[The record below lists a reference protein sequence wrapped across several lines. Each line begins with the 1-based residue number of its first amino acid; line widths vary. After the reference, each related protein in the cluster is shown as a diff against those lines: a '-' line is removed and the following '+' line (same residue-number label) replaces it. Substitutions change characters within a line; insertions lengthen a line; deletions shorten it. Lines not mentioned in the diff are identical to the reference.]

1 MTTRELLVDMIQDPR
16 VLTEREIDT
25 LWRLINNP
33 FQAFA
38 LLALVNDADIRAI
51 HWVAQALISCP
62 ELRPFAQ
69 GLQDGIQRYLQARAG
84 GAS

>member
-25 LWRLINNP
+25 LFNNP